1 MILAYT
7 FIYKDYSFGAIALC
21 TKFRPSFSRIPLSFR
36 GGLTYVVAYDFLSQL
51 WDYDNPDLERLHA
64 FAKSLLPRLY
74 GKAEG
79 GDPLEGAARLA
90 GYKLKDATDHKLS
103 LEGGEA
109 KPLKPMG
116 RALVHRGKTQETGCL
131 SSFKKRTKCFQ
142 AT

>member
-7 FIYKDYSFGAIALC
+7 LIYKDYSFGAIALC
-21 TKFRPSFSRIPLSFR
+21 TKFRPSFSLIPLSFR

-79 GDPLEGAARLA
+79 GDPLEGRHGWQAISSKTQRITNSVWKAARP
-90 GYKLKDATDHKLS
+90 S
-103 LEGGEA
+103 
-109 KPLKPMG
+109 
-116 RALVHRGKTQETGCL
+116 R
-131 SSFKKRTKCFQ
+131 
-142 AT
+142 